1 MMLATLSR
9 KGRGKKEEGRRKKEV
24 ITLREI
30 LFSKLPEQ
38 LVAAGD
44 LDLAG

>member
-1 MMLATLSR
+1 MLATLSR
-9 KGRGKKEEGRRKKEV
+9 KGRGKKEV

>member
-1 MMLATLSR
+1 MAGASPPMTMLKCERYGL
-9 KGRGKKEEGRRKKEV
+9 
-24 ITLREI
+24 
-30 LFSKLPEQ
+30 SKLPEQ